1 MIQRIQSLFLLMTT
15 LMSLL
20 FLKGSYLNFIDKSG
34 SVIKVT
40 FTGLLRITEGQN
52 FELIQNLLPLTVLLV
67 LIPVLSLLTIFIFKN
82 RTIQLWLSL
91 SLIILISGFIIV
103 SIYYSSTVISELG
116 AEIIPGFK
124 MFIPVLML
132 ILAIL
137 AYLGIKKDDR
147 LIKSYDRLR

>member
-15 LMSLL
+15 LVSLL

-34 SVIKVT
+34 SVIKIT
-40 FTGLLRITEGQN
+40 FNGILRDTGGQN
-52 FELIQNLLPLTVLLV
+52 FELIEKLLPLTGFLA

-91 SLIILISGFIIV
+91 SLIILISGFIIA
-103 SIYYSSTVISELG
+103 SIYYSSIVISEFE

-124 MFIPVLML
+124 MVIPVLML

-137 AYLGIKKDDR
+137 AYRGIKKDDR